1 MRACAAPD
9 EPFIMSNMF
18 LNADELAELTGRKV
32 KSKQIEALRR
42 MALPF
47 WVNALGKPVVARVAI
62 EGRRQE
68 LAAKPVEVWVMPRRE
83 PEAK

>member
-1 MRACAAPD
+1 
-9 EPFIMSNMF
+9 MSNMF

-32 KSKQIEALRR
+32 KSKQIEVLRR
-42 MALPF
+42 MAVPF

-68 LAAKPVEVWVMPRRE
+68 PAAKPVDVWIMPRRE